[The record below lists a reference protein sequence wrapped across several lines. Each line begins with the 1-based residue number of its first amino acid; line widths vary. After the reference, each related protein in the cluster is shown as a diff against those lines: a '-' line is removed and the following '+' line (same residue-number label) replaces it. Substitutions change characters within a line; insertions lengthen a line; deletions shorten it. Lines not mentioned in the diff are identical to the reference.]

1 MTIVFC
7 FSLLTLIAVELHAR
21 WVMPKTIYIID
32 NAISGLLGN
41 YSAVFWIK
49 LAVWILLLLVLI
61 LFSSIKNT
69 RWIQLDARGRIAAC
83 ILLTALLCII
93 PTELFDDKFNQNVQ
107 FEKSTTMQ
115 VPNEPNEHVE
125 PIAPPERVF

>member
-49 LAVWILLLLVLI
+49 LAVWMLLLLVLI
-61 LFSSIKNT
+61 VGTVRGCFKSSE
-69 RWIQLDARGRIAAC
+69 RS
-83 ILLTALLCII
+83 
-93 PTELFDDKFNQNVQ
+93 KFMP
-107 FEKSTTMQ
+107 S
-115 VPNEPNEHVE
+115 
-125 PIAPPERVF
+125 A